1 MATLS
6 ITVPDAVVPRI
17 RTAMGHTDP
26 ITQVRTDATLQEVQ
40 DAIKNFIKAQVINY
54 ESGVEA
60 ILKRDQVSG
69 EIW

>member
-1 MATLS
+1 MANLT

-26 ITQVRTDATLQEVQ
+26 ITQVRIDATLQEVQ

-69 EIW
+69 EVW